1 MDEGDLI
8 TILPPPVT
16 PESPMTPDED
26 IVTEVKSSEPIELP
40 YTGFD
45 LDQLLAAAVSLIVV
59 GGAGLVWARQTSE
72 QSAG

>member
-1 MDEGDLI
+1 
-8 TILPPPVT
+8 
-16 PESPMTPDED
+16 MTPDED

-45 LDQLLAAAVSLIVV
+45 LDQLLTAAVSLIVV